1 MLELT
6 TYIHTELFCDGAN
19 ISKRRTARCDWFNI
33 QRIFEDF
40 SRVSTTQTYSFF
52 FFPAQIFLSHIV
64 TNLCLLLLLS
74 RGHSLWLCRL
84 GTALQSNI
92 KFSIIKERKFK
103 NNFRGWRL
111 FSSIRFT
118 SCTFAYIWISII
130 QRRAFAY
137 HKMVSYDR
145 FSGILWKSRWMWE
158 QFDSEKVNLCLKN
171 HFLWENKE
179 RIITEGNIE

>member
-1 MLELT
+1 MVQIYPSVGLR
-6 TYIHTELFCDGAN
+6 GATD
-19 ISKRRTARCDWFNI
+19 STFKEFLK
-33 QRIFEDF
+33 IFPECPPHKPT
-40 SRVSTTQTYSFF
+40 VFF

-118 SCTFAYIWISII
+118 SCTFAYI
-130 QRRAFAY
+130 
-137 HKMVSYDR
+137 
-145 FSGILWKSRWMWE
+145 
-158 QFDSEKVNLCLKN
+158 
-171 HFLWENKE
+171 
-179 RIITEGNIE
+179 